1 MRWLRRRAPAP
12 SVSIVLATYN
22 RAGLLPL
29 ALDSALAQDHPDLEV
44 LVMDDGSSDATRELL
59 AGYAKRHPPERFRF
73 ESHPNMGQARTLNRG
88 YELARGEL
96 LGYLSDDD
104 LVSPRL
110 VSSLVG
116 ALGERPDA
124 VAAFPGYRLIDA
136 AGEIVDTWVPLE
148 YSPTTALCRHDTII
162 GPGGLVRREALEAS
176 GGWDDSYRWMG
187 DLILW
192 MSVGLQ
198 GPVLRLPEPLASW
211 RKHPEGATSATGVV
225 RASEHLRL
233 FEHGLLLDR
242 ATADHPERRAEALR
256 NACVVAAWFAG
267 HTNFAA
273 GEPITMVDQDR
284 PLVSA
289 WASGQPPAT
298 ERIDLGHAERVAA
311 RLRELGVLTLGLAGA
326 RAEGAHGHRGGYE
339 RAVARLREV
348 GALSGGESVGVG
360 PLDEERFGEALIEA
374 ALDCAADV
382 PPERA
387 RFLVP
392 DREESRLVA
401 GELETLVGLTLSGQA
416 LATEL
421 PAAVEREI
429 ARRRDD
435 LAQMRTGSRT
445 A

>member
-1 MRWLRRRAPAP
+1 M
-12 SVSIVLATYN
+12 
-22 RAGLLPL
+22 
-29 ALDSALAQDHPDLEV
+29 
-44 LVMDDGSSDATRELL
+44 
-59 AGYAKRHPPERFRF
+59 
-73 ESHPNMGQARTLNRG
+73 
-88 YELARGEL
+88 
-96 LGYLSDDD
+96 
-104 LVSPRL
+104 
-110 VSSLVG
+110 
-116 ALGERPDA
+116 
-124 VAAFPGYRLIDA
+124 
-136 AGEIVDTWVPLE
+136 
-148 YSPTTALCRHDTII
+148 
-162 GPGGLVRREALEAS
+162 
-176 GGWDDSYRWMG
+176 
-187 DLILW
+187 
-192 MSVGLQ
+192 
-198 GPVLRLPEPLASW
+198 LRLPEPLASW

-298 ERIDLGHAERVAA
+298 ERIDLGHAEQVAA
-311 RLRELGVLTLGLAGA
+311 RLRELGVLTLRLAGA

-339 RAVARLREV
+339 RAVTRLREV

-401 GELETLVGLTLSGQA
+401 DELETLVGLTLSGQA